1 MTSSGQLLMDQET
14 PRSNPYAWVVV
25 TVTLLAGLAAPMN
38 QFKVPPVMPVLM
50 EQYNLDL
57 TTAGLL
63 MSIFAITGLVL
74 ALPAGIILHRWGL
87 RATGLLAVGV
97 MAGGAVLGAIAGDI
111 FSLLLSRLVEG
122 VGMGLIAVVGPAVIT
137 LWFPPRKRG
146 LPMGIWATW
155 VPLGSLIIY
164 NLAPLVNNLAGWK
177 MVWWMT
183 AGFTL
188 LIFILFW
195 LFFRLPGEE
204 NKGVGEGKEEEKDS
218 QLVSFREAL
227 SSREIWLLA
236 LSFGCYNFVV
246 IGVIATYYPTFLKT
260 VQNFSL
266 VEASYV
272 TSIKMAV
279 CIILAPLIGWFLD
292 KIGSPKKTIMAAFF
306 SLVFVML
313 FTFNLTGWQVSAL
326 MVVLGLIAAAIAP
339 ATFSSVPVVTR
350 PGRPIGITIAVLMI
364 GQNLGQL
371 LGPLVFGGL
380 AVSIGWAPA
389 GYWMITVLVIGM
401 AGTWLI
407 RMK

>member
-1 MTSSGQLLMDQET
+1 MTSGEPFKVNRENSET
-14 PRSNPYAWVVV
+14 IPYAWVVV
-25 TVTLLAGLAAPMN
+25 AVTLLAGLAAPMN

-50 EQYNLDL
+50 DQYTLDL

-87 RATGLLAVGV
+87 RTTGLLAIGI
-97 MAGGAVLGAIAGDI
+97 MAGGAVMGAFAGDI
-111 FSLLLSRLVEG
+111 TSLLLSRLIEG
-122 VGMGLIAVVGPAVIT
+122 VGMGLIAIVGPAVIT

-146 LPMGIWATW
+146 LPMGIWSTW

-164 NLAPLVNNLAGWK
+164 NLAPLVYNLAGWK

-183 AGFTL
+183 AGFTI
-188 LIFILFW
+188 LILILFW
-195 LFFRLPGEE
+195 VFFRLPNQAGRRG
-204 NKGVGEGKEEEKDS
+204 GVVKEEEKTS
-218 QLVSFREAL
+218 QPVSFLEAL
-227 SSREIWLLA
+227 RSREIWLLA

-260 VQNFSL
+260 IQNFSL
-266 VEASYV
+266 AEASYV

-279 CIILAPLIGWFLD
+279 CIILAPFIGWFLD

-306 SLVFVML
+306 GLVFVML
-313 FTFNLTGWQVSAL
+313 LTFNLTGWQVSAL
-326 MVVLGLIAAAIAP
+326 MAVLGLIAAAIAP

-380 AVSIGWAPA
+380 VERIGWAPA
-389 GYWMITVLVIGM
+389 GYWMITVLLVGI